1 VKGIVSIAAAALLLA
16 AADLAA
22 QSPALPGID
31 PGTRVRVTT
40 TNPDR
45 RVAGDVAFADADSV
59 VLATEYGRAVVP
71 TASIRQ
77 VDVSG
82 GRSWFKGAVKG
93 AATGALVVGAAFGG
107 IVLLDGGDAG
117 WTGVGV
123 GVGAVFGAPIGFLIG
138 GLTGS
143 ERWEY
148 RFPTAPPPA
157 SSVALGFSIPL
168 G

>member
-1 VKGIVSIAAAALLLA
+1 MKGMVSIAAVALLLS

-22 QSPALPGID
+22 QSPAVAGID
-31 PGTRVRVTT
+31 AGTRVRVTST
-40 TNPDR
+40 DPDR

-59 VLATEYGRAVVP
+59 VLATEYGRTTVS

-77 VDVSG
+77 VEVSG
-82 GRSWFKGAVKG
+82 GRDWFKGAVKG
-93 AATGALVVGAAFGG
+93 AATGALAMGAVFGG

-123 GVGAVFGAPIGFLIG
+123 GVGAALGAPVGFVIG

-143 ERWEY
+143 ERWEHH
-148 RFPTAPPPA
+148 FPTFAPA
-157 SSVALGFSIPL
+157 SSGLALGLSIPL